1 MMTEEELKKTYQNE
15 HVGNPHVEH
24 ELSFVN
30 WKRQYLKFQRIEQQ
44 LDKMK
49 FNDGYDSVY
58 QTLDRESQRLA
69 GILGY

>member
-1 MMTEEELKKTYQNE
+1 MSEEELKKTYQNE

-30 WKRQYLKFQRIEQQ
+30 WKRLYSRFSAIEKGLDRI
-44 LDKMK
+44 KMGTPR
-49 FNDGYDSVY
+49 FDR
-58 QTLDRESQRLA
+58 LDRESQRLA